1 MGVKSLFMV
10 SSAIALLNVVFYLA
24 VALGIGSVGVS
35 ALKLTTN
42 SCSQNWKV
50 DEYVAG
56 DLFCDKR

>member
-1 MGVKSLFMV
+1 MV